1 MPGQENIAVLIGN
14 LPPQVTEDDLQDALE
29 GLGYDLEVKL
39 SREGSE
45 EKVTAIVRF
54 DGMTRAIAEKL
65 AERIKGM
72 PWQGRTLNAYVPLF
86 FK

>member
-1 MPGQENIAVLIGN
+1 MPEQENIAVLIGN

-29 GLGYDLEVKL
+29 GLGYDLDIKL
-39 SREGSE
+39 RREGSA

-65 AERIKGM
+65 KRG
-72 PWQGRTLNAYVPLF
+72 
-86 FK
+86 

>member
-39 SREGSE
+39 SREGSA

-72 PWQGRTLNAYVPLF
+72 PWQGRTLTAYVPLF